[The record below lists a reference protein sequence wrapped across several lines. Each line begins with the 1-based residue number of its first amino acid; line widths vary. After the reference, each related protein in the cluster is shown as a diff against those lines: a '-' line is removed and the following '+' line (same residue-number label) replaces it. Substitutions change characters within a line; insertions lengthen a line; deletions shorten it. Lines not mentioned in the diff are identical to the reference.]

1 VVTRRPNDCEAKVQR
16 CADTDAATCNFV
28 TPLIHTG
35 ADGGSLAGVSQH
47 AQRHQRSPAKQQI
60 TSRLGLTRNRRDLSK
75 RTAEE
80 AIAQGA
86 SDFSAKLLHLA
97 WHPQLDAIACA
108 ASNSLYIFYA

>member
-1 VVTRRPNDCEAKVQR
+1 MLSRGYGRATSKVPLSVQTTARFHTR
-16 CADTDAATCNFV
+16 
-28 TPLIHTG
+28 LTG
-35 ADGGSLAGVSQH
+35 TGRLAGISQC

-80 AIAQGA
+80 AIAEGA